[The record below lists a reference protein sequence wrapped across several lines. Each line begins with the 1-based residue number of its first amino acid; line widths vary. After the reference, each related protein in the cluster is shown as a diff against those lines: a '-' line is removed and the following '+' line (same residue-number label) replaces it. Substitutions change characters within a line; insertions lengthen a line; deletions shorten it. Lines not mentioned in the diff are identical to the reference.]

1 MLHGNFKKVQKKNL
15 STDRP
20 RAEQIKTDF
29 LFPKSEYI
37 CVNLFYPCHSCLPAG
52 KGRFHLS
59 QIIIRPPW
67 AGSILPISL
76 RTAFLNF
83 AAKAVFILP
92 DIIQLLPDNIANQ
105 IAAGEVIQRPASAVK
120 ELLENAVDAGATEIQ
135 LLVKDAGKALIQVI
149 DNGNGMSETDAR
161 MAFERHAT
169 SKIKNIEDLFHI
181 KTMGFRGEALASI
194 AAVAQVELKTKKQA
208 DNNGTFIEIEN
219 SGVKVQEPIAWQQGT
234 SIAMKNLFF
243 NVPARRNFLKSN
255 ASELRYIVDE
265 FIRVAM
271 AFPDIFFSLN
281 SNGQQVFHL
290 ERGSLKQ
297 RIVQILG
304 NSYNAKMVSVQEQTD
319 YMNIHGFVGKP
330 ETAKKTRGDQYLF
343 VNNRFIKSA
352 YLNHAIMNAFDQV
365 IAKDS
370 FPMYALF
377 IDLDPT
383 QVDINVHPTKQEIKF
398 EDEKIVYAFVQSAV
412 KHALA
417 QFSITPTLDFE
428 LDASIQSLDAV
439 NKPFT
444 DEKKSTAASSSLY
457 STFTQKNQA
466 HFIEKKSDLKHWRT
480 LSGAEGY
487 EQAEKSFEPLAVS
500 YEQKRAENEEP
511 PSQLSIHHSPF
522 TIHDLIQLHNTYII
536 VQNQQGFLLIHQQNA
551 HERILYERFMKAVD
565 GKPIATQRSLFPATM
580 ELTTAD
586 FFLLNELIADM
597 HYLGYHLEPFG
608 KNTFV
613 IQGTPADVMQGNE
626 KAAIEKMLE
635 QFKHFS
641 TDLKYSKREK
651 LFRSL
656 ALQQAIKAGTVLS
669 QKEMTVL
676 VEELFICAAP
686 NITPNGKPTY
696 SEFKKAE
703 LDKLFGR

>member
-1 MLHGNFKKVQKKNL
+1 
-15 STDRP
+15 
-20 RAEQIKTDF
+20 
-29 LFPKSEYI
+29 
-37 CVNLFYPCHSCLPAG
+37 
-52 KGRFHLS
+52 
-59 QIIIRPPW
+59 
-67 AGSILPISL
+67 
-76 RTAFLNF
+76 
-83 AAKAVFILP
+83 LP

-135 LLVKDAGKALIQVI
+135 LVVKDAGKALIQVV

-194 AAVAQVELKTKKQA
+194 AAVAQVELKTKKET
-208 DNNGTFIEIEN
+208 DHNGTFIEIEN
-219 SGVKVQEPIAWQQGT
+219 SQVKIQEPIAWQKGT

-255 ASELRYIVDE
+255 PSELRYIVDE

-271 AFPDIFFSLN
+271 AFPNIFFSLT
-281 SNGQQVFHL
+281 SNGQEVFHL
-290 ERGSLKQ
+290 EKGSLKQ

-304 NSYNAKMVSVQEQTD
+304 NSYNAKIVSVQEQTD
-319 YMNIHGFVGKP
+319 YMNIYGFVGKP
-330 ETAKKTRGDQYLF
+330 ETAKKTRGDQYIF

-352 YLNHAIMNAFDQV
+352 YLNHAIMNAFDQM

-377 IDLDPT
+377 IDLDPA

-444 DEKKSTAASSSLY
+444 EERKSTAASSSLY

-466 HFIEKKSDLKHWRT
+466 HFIEKKSDLKHWRDF
-480 LSGAEGY
+480 Y
-487 EQAEKSFEPLAVS
+487 EPAAKNFEPLAVS
-500 YEQKRAENEEP
+500 YEQKRAENEH
-511 PSQLSIHHSPF
+511 PSVEQPAQLPIHHSPF
-522 TIHDLIQLHNTYII
+522 SIDHLTQLHNTYII
-536 VQNQQGFLLIHQQNA
+536 VQNQLGFLLTHQQNA
-551 HERILYERFMKAVD
+551 HERILYERFLKAVN
-565 GKPIATQRSLFPATM
+565 GKPIATQQSLFPATI
-580 ELTTAD
+580 ELAAAD
-586 FFLLNELIADM
+586 AVLLQELLPDL
-597 HYLGYHLEPFG
+597 HFLGYHLEPFG

-613 IQGTPADVMQGNE
+613 IQGTPADMIPGNE
-626 KAAIEKMLE
+626 KAAIEKMLD
-635 QFKHFS
+635 QYKHFS

-656 ALQQAIKAGTVLS
+656 ALQQTIKAGTPLS
-669 QKEMTVL
+669 QKEML
-676 VEELFICAAP
+676 LLMEELFTCAAP